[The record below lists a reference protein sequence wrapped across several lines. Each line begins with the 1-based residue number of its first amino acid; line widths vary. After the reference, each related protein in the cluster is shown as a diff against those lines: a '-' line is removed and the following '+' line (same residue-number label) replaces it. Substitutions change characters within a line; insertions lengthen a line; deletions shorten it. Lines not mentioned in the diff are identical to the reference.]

1 MHDRAKRVVMP
12 ALLTAMLMT
21 TPVWAS
27 GDGARTAC
35 DCDPAGVPGPPGPR
49 GKQGKRGPRGHTGPQ
64 GPQGIPGTPGGPVGP
79 AGVPGAPGVKGD
91 TGATGPAGPRGPRA
105 RRSDPVVYANTS
117 VSNTSSPK
125 TATAHCP
132 SNRRLTGG
140 GFSTSVLSTDLVLR
154 QSNPLGTRG
163 WTVNVAEAS
172 GFQSNIAWSV
182 SAYAICIR
190 R

>member
-1 MHDRAKRVVMP
+1 MNLKRAVAP
-12 ALLTAMLMT
+12 ALLTAMLAVA
-21 TPVWAS
+21 PVWAS
-27 GDGARTAC
+27 GDKASTAC
-35 DCDPAGVPGPPGPR
+35 DCDPSGVPGPPGPR

-64 GPQGIPGTPGGPVGP
+64 GPQGIPGTPGGPAGP
-79 AGVPGAPGVKGD
+79 AGAPGAPGVKGD
-91 TGATGPAGPRGPRA
+91 TGAVGPAGPRGPRA

-117 VSNTSSPK
+117 ASNTSSPK

-140 GFSTSVLSTDLVLR
+140 GFSTSVLSTDLTLR

-163 WTVNVAEAS
+163 WTVNVAEED
-172 GFQSNIAWSV
+172 GFQNNIAWSV